1 MTYRL
6 VIKPSA
12 SRELERL
19 EDQWLRRADE
29 AIRKLADNP
38 WPHGAK
44 KLSGVPLYRIR
55 AGTFRIVYEVNDA
68 QHLVTVV
75 TIGHRREV
83 YRK

>member
-1 MTYRL
+1 MSYRL
-6 VIKPSA
+6 AIKPSA

-19 EDQWLRRADE
+19 DNQVLRRADE
-29 AIRKLADNP
+29 AILKLAENP
-38 WPHGAK
+38 RPHGAK

-55 AGTFRIVYEVNDA
+55 VGSFRIVYEVNDA

>member
-1 MTYRL
+1 MRYRL
-6 VIKPSA
+6 AIKPSA

-19 EDQWLRRADE
+19 DDQVLCRVDE
-29 AIRKLADNP
+29 AILKLAENP
-38 WPHGAK
+38 RPHGAK

-55 AGTFRIVYEVNDA
+55 VGIFRIVFEVNAA

>member
-1 MTYRL
+1 VSYRL
-6 VIKPSA
+6 AIKPSA

-19 EDQWLRRADE
+19 DDQVLHRADE
-29 AIRKLADNP
+29 AILKLAENP
-38 WPHGAK
+38 RPHGAK

-55 AGTFRIVYEVNDA
+55 VGTFRIVYEVNDA
-68 QHLVTVV
+68 QHLVTIV